1 MIINELNNDLTA
13 FLGVAV
19 IVLTMVVGVAFS
31 ILRNRINTH

>member
-19 IVLTMVVGVAFS
+19 IILTMAVGVAFS
-31 ILRNRINTH
+31 ILKNRITTN